1 MWDRDRNFLT
11 EPPAA
16 HPIPPSSNHHSH
28 HHHHHHHLQ
37 PLVCGWRHS
46 TSQTPSS
53 SYGPTFSA
61 PVILTQHITMSHWT
75 NNASNKIFLS
85 YIQKKN
91 SNKLNFI
98 PYLASLTSYISPS
111 KTRSVCDWNV
121 AGLTCIVYG
130 LTREGPFNTP
140 LEEEEED
147 ATYICVYIHI
157 YIYSGSS
164 ELQRSALLQ
173 MNILYWLNILQS
185 AAWVSTCLN
194 GIPFPLIAKFLCS
207 LQYLG

>member
-1 MWDRDRNFLT
+1 VWDRDRNFLT

-16 HPIPPSSNHHSH
+16 HPIPPSSNHHS

-85 YIQKKN
+85 YIQKKKK
-91 SNKLNFI
+91 KLQQIKFH
-98 PYLASLTSYISPS
+98 
-111 KTRSVCDWNV
+111 SVSSVVN
-121 AGLTCIVYG
+121 IVYFTLENPLG
-130 LTREGPFNTP
+130 LRLKCGQAHLYSLWFDQGGTIQHTTGGGGRRNI
-140 LEEEEED
+140 
-147 ATYICVYIHI
+147 YIYMCVCVYIYI
-157 YIYSGSS
+157 YIYTHTHTHTYIYTGSS

-173 MNILYWLNILQS
+173 MNILYWLNILQ
-185 AAWVSTCLN
+185 
-194 GIPFPLIAKFLCS
+194 
-207 LQYLG
+207 